1 MPGIGVPKPLPL
13 QHVQHR
19 LIPLFIVVLLGLV
32 WGSSFIL
39 IFLGLRAFE
48 PLQVA
53 ALRLMFAG
61 FFMLPVVWLYR
72 RQVDIKSLKFLFL
85 SGLIGNGIPAILFA
99 NAGRMIPSGISGV
112 LNSLTPLFTL
122 LFGFWFFGVG
132 IQKRHIWGVVF
143 GLAGAAVLLLPGY
156 FIKGEKIMNPLGG
169 VLAIAATMLYGIN
182 VNIIKQKLNHL
193 NPFIVSAF
201 PLGFMA
207 LCALPIFLLT
217 GPQQN
222 FTVHGSL
229 AWSSLGYLAILGIV
243 GSALSLIIFNVLVQR
258 TTALF
263 ASTNTFIIPV
273 VSVLWGLVYNEP
285 FGWNLLLGLLLC
297 FVAIWLVMKK

>member
-1 MPGIGVPKPLPL
+1 M
-13 QHVQHR
+13 
-19 LIPLFIVVLLGLV
+19 
-32 WGSSFIL
+32 
-39 IFLGLRAFE
+39 GLRAFA
-48 PLQVA
+48 PVQVA

-61 FFMLPVVWLYR
+61 FFMLPVVWLFR
-72 RQVDIKSLKFLFL
+72 KQVTKESLKFLFL

-99 NAGRMIPSGISGV
+99 TAGKMIPSGISGV

-122 LFGFWFFGVG
+122 LFGSWFFGVA
-132 IQKRHIWGVVF
+132 ILKRHSWGVFF

-156 FIKGEKIMNPLGG
+156 FMKDEKIMNPLGG
-169 VLAIAATMLYGIN
+169 LLAILATMLYGIN
-182 VNIIKQKLNHL
+182 VNIIKQKLSHL
-193 NPFIVSAF
+193 NPFIVSAY

-207 LCALPIFLLT
+207 ICALPIFLAT
-217 GPQQN
+217 DPQEN

-243 GSALSLIIFNVLVQR
+243 GSALSLIVFNILVQR

-273 VSVLWGLVYNEP
+273 VSVVWGLVFHEP
-285 FGWNLLLGLLLC
+285 FGWNLLLGLVFC
-297 FVAIWLVMKK
+297 FMAIWLVMKK